1 VTGPESGTADEGL
14 KAQLDSA
21 QADLERLAELLKGAG
36 RGEVA
41 AADIKRSLENYWQVH
56 EPTLRAAALAVTE
69 PVRLQAIDELNKVR
83 EQLAAQREVRASASP
98 PDLGSPA

>member
-1 VTGPESGTADEGL
+1 MTGPESGTADEGL
-14 KAQLDSA
+14 RGQLDSA

-41 AADIKRSLENYWQVH
+41 AADVKRSLEHYWQLH
-56 EPTLRAAALAVTE
+56 EPVLRAAVLALSE
-69 PVRLQAIDELNKVR
+69 PVRLQAIDELSKVR
-83 EQLAAQREVRASASP
+83 EQLAAQREARASRST